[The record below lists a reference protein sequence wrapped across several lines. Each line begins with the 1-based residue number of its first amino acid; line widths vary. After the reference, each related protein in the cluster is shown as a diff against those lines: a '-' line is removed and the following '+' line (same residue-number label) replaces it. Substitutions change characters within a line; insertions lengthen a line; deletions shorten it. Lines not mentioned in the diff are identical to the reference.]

1 VITITIDTENAA
13 FYDLPHEVAD
23 LLERVAQ
30 YYRINQVLPDSARD
44 SNGNTVCHIT
54 QE

>member
-1 VITITIDTENAA
+1 MITITIDTENAA
-13 FYDLPHEVAD
+13 FYDLPYEVAD

-30 YYRINQVLPDSARD
+30 YYRINQILPDSARD

>member
-1 VITITIDTENAA
+1 MITITIDTENAA

-23 LLERVAQ
+23 LLERVAL
-30 YYRINQVLPDSARD
+30 YYRINQILPDSARD